1 MGLSIYYKTS
11 GYVREH
17 RLVMEKHIGRFL
29 EENEIV
35 HHINGNPKDNR
46 MENLQ
51 LHE

>member
-17 RLVMEKHIGRFL
+17 WLVMEKHIGRFL